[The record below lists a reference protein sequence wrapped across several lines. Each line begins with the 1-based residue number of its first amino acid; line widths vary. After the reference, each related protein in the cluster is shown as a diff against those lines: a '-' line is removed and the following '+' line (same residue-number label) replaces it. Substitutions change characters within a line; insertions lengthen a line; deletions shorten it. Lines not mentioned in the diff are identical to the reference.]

1 MPKFTSNYLWKNDI
15 IDRIFVYSANKKKKT
30 KDNFNFQLASFS
42 IQTIIKIYSD
52 RIKALSI
59 YMEDFL
65 YHLEKNK
72 NKIRNENIKSKYSIK
87 LNVFKYLLMFERL
100 IMSYSL
106 NKNIT
111 GSIIIRKFNFNTIE
125 FFYKKI
131 FLKKNKHLFWTLEY
145 QLSFNFPFKQIILD
159 FFKLRIKQNIKG
171 EEIFEDYVLQVLKL
185 EKIKINHIIYV
196 KKRKKFETKL
206 DIICKGRKLKK
217 IKKILKTIETIK
229 GYIVFLKNK
238 NLNKFISKSL
248 DKSNSIVNFLNFKKE
263 IGLKK
268 TIRKILFIYIKSVFY
283 KKPSTLIFILENL
296 DSIFKIKSESE
307 KKEIPCYNFKFFLN
321 NHLIQ
326 IKKNYNLFTK
336 NRNNKANNFII
347 LKKDFFDNQGKIF
360 GSLVKN
366 YKKFFFEIIENKK
379 SILHRNQINLVEYSY
394 LKFFKLKSILNIK
407 NNLFF
412 LKERCCFLFS
422 NFFLETKINMGFL
435 KKQTLKKKIF
445 DFLNHLIY
453 QLNKKKLQILLKANM
468 DQILIVSHEI
478 KKK

>member
-1 MPKFTSNYLWKNDI
+1 MRNFTPNYLWKNDI

-59 YMEDFL
+59 YTEDFL

-72 NKIRNENIKSKYSIK
+72 NKIGYENIKSNYSTK
-87 LNVFKYLLMFERL
+87 LNVFKYLLIFVRL

-111 GSIIIRKFNFNTIE
+111 GSIIIRKFNFYTIE
-125 FFYKKI
+125 YYYKNFFFKK
-131 FLKKNKHLFWTLEY
+131 KKHLFYILKY
-145 QLSFNFPFKQIILD
+145 QLSFDFPIKQVILD

-171 EEIFEDYVLQVLKL
+171 EEIFEEYVLQVLKL

-206 DIICKGRKLKK
+206 DIICKGKK
-217 IKKILKTIETIK
+217 FQKFKKILKTIEIIK
-229 GYIVFLKNK
+229 GYIFFLKNK
-238 NLNKFISKSL
+238 NLNKLISKSL
-248 DKSNSIVNFLNFKKE
+248 DKSKSIVNFLNFKKE

-268 TIRKILFIYIKSVFY
+268 TFKKILFMYIKSGFY
-283 KKPSTLIFILENL
+283 KRPSTLIFILENI

-307 KKEIPCYNFKFFLN
+307 KKEFSCYNFKFILK

-347 LKKDFFDNQGKIF
+347 LNMDFFDNQGKIF
-360 GSLVKN
+360 GSLVKKL
-366 YKKFFFEIIENKK
+366 KKFFFEIIENKK
-379 SILHRNQINLVEYSY
+379 YILQQNQMNLIENSN

-407 NNLFF
+407 NKLFF
-412 LKERCCFLFS
+412 LKERCYFLFS
-422 NFFLETKINMGFL
+422 NFFLEKKINFVFL
-435 KKQTLKKKIF
+435 KKQTIKKKIF

-468 DQILIVSHEI
+468 DQILTVSHET
-478 KKK
+478 K